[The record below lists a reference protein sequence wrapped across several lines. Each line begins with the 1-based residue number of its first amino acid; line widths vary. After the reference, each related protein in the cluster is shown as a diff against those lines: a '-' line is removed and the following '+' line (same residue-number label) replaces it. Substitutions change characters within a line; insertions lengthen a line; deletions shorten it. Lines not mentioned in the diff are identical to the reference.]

1 MYYGAFQILIHITWE
16 ILLIGIQQALW
27 SRFCLSLSSQ
37 MLPVASLWAM
47 LSSKAVKESSEII
60 KVARQKWFGT
70 LTWLPAW
77 VYTLHTFHGIEKIK
91 TFYSSKV
98 SNRVLSTRHD
108 YYFVTTTLVK
118 IISLRSMIWTLTWT
132 WPGEK

>member
-1 MYYGAFQILIHITWE
+1 MYYGAFQTLIHITWE

-27 SRFCLSLSSQ
+27 SRFCLSLSPQ
-37 MLPVASLWAM
+37 MLPVASPLWAM
-47 LSSKAVKESSEII
+47 LSSKAVKESSKII

-91 TFYSSKV
+91 TIHSSKV
-98 SNRVLSTRHD
+98 FNRVLSTRHD
-108 YYFVTTTLVK
+108 YYLVTATLVK
-118 IISLRSMIWTLTWT
+118 IIPLRSMIWKLT
-132 WPGEK
+132 